1 MHILTDIL
9 LNSIMITGLV
19 SIMMMLI
26 ESIDLESK
34 GHFFKGLRNSKI
46 SQIGAAALLGSIPG
60 CIGGFA
66 AVSLYSQRLIGFGAL
81 VAMMVASTGD
91 EAFMLIALE
100 PAKALWIFLLLF
112 TVAVTAGLLIEYA
125 GIRRPGKD
133 AVNIPDRGCCRN
145 IHIHDGQT
153 HGHECIT
160 EDVDMTQTDGSRH
173 FGWKRIVLLS
183 GVVLF
188 LAALLTGLF
197 GHDHGSVAD
206 AVHHHGTPSGNLG
219 SALLEMHLLDEK
231 WMNVLF
237 AALSL
242 ILVGIIWKGPD
253 RLVEHQLWDHIIRRH
268 LPSVFGWTF
277 GIMAAIGILMNYID
291 ISTWISDN
299 TALMIILAALVGL
312 IPESGP
318 HMIFITLYSAG
329 IVPLPVLLSSCVS
342 QDGHSSLPLLAQD
355 KKSFAYA
362 KLLNCLIAVVVGF
375 GAMFLV

>member
-19 SIMMMLI
+19 CIMMMLI

-34 GHFFKGLRNSKI
+34 GHFFKGLRNSRI
-46 SQIGAAALLGSIPG
+46 SQIGVAAILGSIPG

-91 EAFMLIALE
+91 EAFMLIAME

-112 TVAVTAGLLIEYA
+112 AIAVTAGLMIEFA

-133 AVNIPDRGCCRN
+133 NGPVYVSSCCSHEHGN
-145 IHIHDGQT
+145 GIHG
-153 HGHECIT
+153 E
-160 EDVDMTQTDGSRH
+160 ERH
-173 FGWKRIVLLS
+173 FGWKRILLLS
-183 GVVLF
+183 GVVMF
-188 LAALLTGLF
+188 LAALLAGLF
-197 GHDHGSVAD
+197 AHDHGAAAE
-206 AVHHHGTPSGNLG
+206 AVHTHGSPGEIEEG
-219 SALLEMHLLDEK
+219 LLELHLLDET
-231 WMNVLF
+231 WMNILF
-237 AALSL
+237 AILSL
-242 ILVGIIWKGPD
+242 VLVAILWKGPD

-268 LPSVFGWTF
+268 LPSIFGWTF
-277 GIMAAIGILMNYID
+277 GIMAVFGILMYHID
-291 ISTWISDN
+291 ISTWISGN
-299 TALMIILAALVGL
+299 TALMIVLAALIGL

-329 IVPLPVLLSSCVS
+329 IIPLPVLLSSCVS

-362 KLLNCLIAVVVGF
+362 KLLNCLIAIAVGF
-375 GAMFLV
+375 GTMFLS

>member
-1 MHILTDIL
+1 MHMLTDIL

-19 SIMMMLI
+19 CIMMMLI

-34 GHFFKGLRNSKI
+34 GHFFKGLRNSRI
-46 SQIGAAALLGSIPG
+46 SQIGTAAILGSIPG

-91 EAFMLIALE
+91 EAFMLIAME

-112 TVAVTAGLLIEYA
+112 AIAIAAGLLIEFT
-125 GIRRPGKD
+125 GIRIPGREKD
-133 AVNIPDRGCCRN
+133 TGMIPGSCCGRS
-145 IHIHDGQT
+145 HVHDT
-153 HGHECIT
+153 HGHGCHKGDYE
-160 EDVDMTQTDGSRH
+160 MTVQENGRS
-173 FGWKRIVLLS
+173 FGWKRIVLLT

-197 GHDHGSVAD
+197 GHDHDSVSE
-206 AVHHHGTPSGNLG
+206 AVHIHGTPGATAGEGLMD
-219 SALLEMHLLDEK
+219 LHLLDET
-231 WMNVLF
+231 WMNILF
-237 AALSL
+237 ACLCL
-242 ILVGIIWKGPD
+242 VLVVILWKGSD
-253 RLVEHQLWDHIIRRH
+253 NLVEHQLWDHIIRKH
-268 LPSVFGWTF
+268 IPTIFGWTF
-277 GIMAAIGILMNYID
+277 GIMAIIGVLMHYID
-291 ISTWISDN
+291 ISSWISDN
-299 TALMIILAALVGL
+299 TALMIILAALIGL

-318 HMIFITLYSAG
+318 HMIFITLYTAG

-362 KLLNCLIAVVVGF
+362 KLLNCLIALAVGF
-375 GAMFLV
+375 GAMFLS